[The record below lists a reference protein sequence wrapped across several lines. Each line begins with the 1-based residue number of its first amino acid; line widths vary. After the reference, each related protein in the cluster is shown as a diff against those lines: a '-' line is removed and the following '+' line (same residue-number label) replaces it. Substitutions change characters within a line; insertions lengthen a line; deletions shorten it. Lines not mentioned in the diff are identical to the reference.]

1 MIFFLPLLLTP
12 VFLIELLVAFTFCGV
27 RKKLVFFAF
36 VSLSIAGMFALS
48 FNAQPNRAVWST
60 ATGFVLHTSLRPRA
74 ILPQTMVV
82 RVKAAALNPV
92 DYKLLNR
99 LPNIPFARW
108 LLHQSPALD
117 MAGVVVESNCPGQFS
132 VGDHVFGNGLG
143 GTQEF
148 AVMLCFRAGKIP
160 QGVDYT
166 KAAASGVVMWTAQ
179 DAFRD
184 LPVGKSDS
192 AVVILGASGGCGL
205 AGIALAKHRRV
216 KDIVCVSSQ
225 KNHALVLERGCT
237 QVYDYQSSSFLG
249 DITQAWNGRV
259 DVVYDTVSAFTN
271 NPYFPTL
278 IKLARAGTGRY
289 KGVETLFAKYLEGG
303 ELYARFEKVFAHAT
317 KEDIHEMEAS
327 AALFDIP
334 LASVTDALN
343 ALNVKAAFEQLE
355 TQRTVGKI
363 VLTIGDQ
370 ARV

>member
-27 RKKLVFFAF
+27 RKKLLFFAF
-36 VSLSIAGMFALS
+36 ASLSILGMFVLS

-60 ATGFVLHTSLRPRA
+60 ATGFVLHSSLRPRA
-74 ILPQTMVV
+74 LFPQTMVV
-82 RVKAAALNPV
+82 RVKATALNPV
-92 DYKLLNR
+92 DYKLLNH

-108 LLHQSPALD
+108 LLHQSPAVD
-117 MAGVVVESNCPGQFS
+117 IAGVVVDSNCPGQFS

-166 KAAASGVVMWTAQ
+166 KAAASAIVMWTAQ

-184 LPVGKSDS
+184 LPLGKSNS
-192 AVVILGASGGCGL
+192 SVVILGASGGCGL

-216 KDIVCVSSQ
+216 KDIVCVSSP
-225 KNHALVLERGCT
+225 KNHALVLESGCT
-237 QVYDYQSSSFLG
+237 QVYDYQSSTFLG
-249 DITQAWNGRV
+249 DITKQWEGKV
-259 DVVYDTVSAFTN
+259 DVVYDTVSAFNN

-278 IKLARAGTGRY
+278 IKLIRAGTGQY

-303 ELYARFEKVFAHAT
+303 ALYGKFEKVFAVAA
-317 KEDIHEMEAS
+317 KQDIEEMEAN
-327 AALFDIP
+327 AALFDIK
-334 LASVTDALN
+334 LASVTEALN
-343 ALNVKAAFEQLE
+343 ALNVNVAFKQLE

-370 ARV
+370 TRL